1 VIRSLVRKE
10 NGTSAVEFALVAPI
24 LILLFMGIVEFGRY
38 AYYAILASHAARA
51 AASWGAQNGT
61 TAKSISG
68 MTAVAFADG
77 GSLSNWTTTP
87 GGISAN
93 PMCSVNGGA
102 LQACTGSIN
111 PANTIYYVQVSV
123 TGQFNTLIR
132 YPGIPN
138 PVTVSGSST
147 IRVSG
152 Q

>member
-1 VIRSLVRKE
+1 MIRRLVRKE

-24 LILLFMGIVEFGRY
+24 LILIFMGIVEFGRY

-61 TAKSISG
+61 TAKSSAG
-68 MTAVAFADG
+68 MQSIAAADATG
-77 GSLSNWTTTP
+77 LSNWTTTP
-87 GGISAN
+87 GSISAN

-102 LQACTGSIN
+102 LQACTGTIN
-111 PANTIYYVQVSV
+111 PANTVYYVQVSV

-132 YPGIPN
+132 YPGIPS
-138 PVTVSGSST
+138 PVTVTGSST
-147 IRVSG
+147 MRVSG